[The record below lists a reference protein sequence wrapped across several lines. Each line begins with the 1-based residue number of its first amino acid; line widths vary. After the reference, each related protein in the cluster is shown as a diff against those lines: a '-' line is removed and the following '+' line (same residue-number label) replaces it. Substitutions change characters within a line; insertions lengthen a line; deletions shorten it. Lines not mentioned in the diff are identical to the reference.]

1 MLEVIMRIKSK
12 GVIKLIK
19 SITLVSAVF
28 DYDNKHDMECL
39 GILDENNDGIIGT
52 IYFDKELGIE
62 EFLKNY
68 AIVKIEGKDKGGK
81 NGKYFIKRSIRNL

>member
-1 MLEVIMRIKSK
+1 M
-12 GVIKLIK
+12 IK
-19 SITLVSAVF
+19 SITFVSAVF

-68 AIVKIEGKDKGGK
+68 AIVKIGRK
-81 NGKYFIKRSIRNL
+81 

>member
-28 DYDNKHDMECL
+28 DYDDKNNIECL
-39 GILDENNDGIIGT
+39 GILDENNDKVIGT
-52 IYFDKELGIE
+52 IYFDKEFGIE